1 MPNAAHNTYTLKCEE
16 PLIRANKKVPAIIAI
31 EAMVAI
37 IKDSLS
43 KPLKLRE
50 LDIDAATD
58 LLAAAAGLA
67 AELLVVGLAV
77 AGLLV
82 LPRLGLGLAVL
93 RGADVWLG
101 LWVGLSAGVVGLLVE
116 SEDEKL
122 PVSSISALVAV
133 VSYQA

>member
-1 MPNAAHNTYTLKCEE
+1 M
-16 PLIRANKKVPAIIAI
+16 
-31 EAMVAI
+31 AI
-37 IKDSLS
+37 IKNSLS

-50 LDIDAATD
+50 LDIDVATD
-58 LLAAAAGLA
+58 LLAPVVGLV
-67 AELLVVGLAV
+67 AELLVVGLTV

-101 LWVGLSAGVVGLLVE
+101 LWVGLRVGGVGLLME
-116 SEDEKL
+116 LEDEKL

-133 VSYQA
+133 VSYQV

>member
-1 MPNAAHNTYTLKCEE
+1 M
-16 PLIRANKKVPAIIAI
+16 
-31 EAMVAI
+31 AI
-37 IKDSLS
+37 IKNSLS

-58 LLAAAAGLA
+58 LLVPVAGLV

-93 RGADVWLG
+93 RGADVWLD
-101 LWVGLSAGVVGLLVE
+101 LWVGLRVGVVGLLVE
-116 SEDEKL
+116 LEDEKL
-122 PVSSISALVAV
+122 PVSSISALVASAPNQV
-133 VSYQA
+133 